1 MHIIIHENVNAPE
14 NKYLTC
20 LHVQPRATFKFP
32 AGELT
37 LEERENEL
45 KRVLS
50 VSGIVKGQIL
60 NGLCTAQFKED
71 ELNLRYAYKVHL
83 VELCFYMLLNILL
96 SLTEL

>member
-1 MHIIIHENVNAPE
+1 MDIIIHGNVNALE
-14 NKYLTC
+14 NKFLIC
-20 LHVQPRATFKFP
+20 LPVQPKATFKFP

-45 KRVLS
+45 KRILS
-50 VSGIVKGQIL
+50 VNGIVKGQIQ
-60 NGLCTAQFKED
+60 NGLCTAQLKDD

-83 VELCFYMLLNILL
+83 FELCFYMLLKILL